1 MDQSHQFQQGAG
13 HLHLCKPRPIPLPYG
28 YPLARQETSP
38 ALVSPQV
45 LYLVGH
51 HFSAGNARHISQLS
65 KLEPLAQGKEKEAA
79 PTGLGVNSW
88 QQLCF
93 SSPMQ
98 LQLMFPLVSYLY
110 SQEVGLS
117 IWTMSVSWLILPKC

>member
-1 MDQSHQFQQGAG
+1 MVIHS
-13 HLHLCKPRPIPLPYG
+13 LLRSKT
-28 YPLARQETSP
+28 LAP
-38 ALVSPQV
+38 ALVSPRV
-45 LYLVGH
+45 LYLWGH
-51 HFSAGNARHISQLS
+51 HFSSGNARHISQLS

-88 QQLCF
+88 QWLCF

-98 LQLMFPLVSYLY
+98 PQLIFPLVSYLY

-117 IWTMSVSWLILPKC
+117 IWTVSVSWLILPKC